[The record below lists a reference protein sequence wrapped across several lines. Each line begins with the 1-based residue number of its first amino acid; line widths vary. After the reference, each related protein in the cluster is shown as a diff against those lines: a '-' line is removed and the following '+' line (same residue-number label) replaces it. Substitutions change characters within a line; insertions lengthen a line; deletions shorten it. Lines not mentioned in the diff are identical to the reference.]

1 MFRGVKSRFPRLLP
15 ILREDDVAARIV
27 RAVQRD
33 RRRLMLPPT
42 IALLPLLRI
51 LPVGAFDWIA
61 GLLGVNTSMDGFE
74 GRGPKGGLPPG

>member
-33 RRRLMLPPT
+33 QRQLILPPLVR
-42 IALLPLLRI
+42 LLPLLRI

-61 GLLGVNTSMDGFE
+61 SFLGVNASMDEFE
-74 GRGPKGGLPPG
+74 GRGPH